1 VDKPT
6 SFVLIIILL
15 DKTFKYG
22 DGAKFWGYVRTSTEP
37 RCVELCNFRNV
48 VA

>member
-1 VDKPT
+1 MKPCAWTNAFWYKAVDKPT

-22 DGAKFWGYVRTSTEP
+22 DGAKF
-37 RCVELCNFRNV
+37 
-48 VA
+48 